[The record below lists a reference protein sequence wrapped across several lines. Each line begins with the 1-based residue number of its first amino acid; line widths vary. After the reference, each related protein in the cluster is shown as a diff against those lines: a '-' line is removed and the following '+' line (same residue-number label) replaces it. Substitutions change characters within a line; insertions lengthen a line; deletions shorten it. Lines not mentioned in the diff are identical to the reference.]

1 MEHRI
6 FKGDKVLQLMKI
18 SYKDLIFKILRK
30 LCVKLLI
37 IKMVSKLL
45 IKNKKGIKVKFK
57 NLTNMKSSICQLKE
71 RELIWW
77 IFIIIILNRWYIKI
91 KSVLIIKNWKINLCM
106 MKKLRI
112 KWNKKIKIF
121 LNLNEWKNII
131 LKYQINIYTI
141 DKK

>member
-30 LCVKLLI
+30 QCVKLLI

-91 KSVLIIKNWKINLCM
+91 KWVLIIKNWKINLCM

>member
-1 MEHRI
+1 MEHII

-30 LCVKLLI
+30 QCVKLLI

-71 RELIWW
+71 RELI
-77 IFIIIILNRWYIKI
+77 
-91 KSVLIIKNWKINLCM
+91 
-106 MKKLRI
+106 
-112 KWNKKIKIF
+112 
-121 LNLNEWKNII
+121 
-131 LKYQINIYTI
+131 
-141 DKK
+141 

>member
-6 FKGDKVLQLMKI
+6 FKGYKVLQLMKI

-30 LCVKLLI
+30 QCFMLLI

-71 RELIWW
+71 KELIWW

-106 MKKLRI
+106 TKKLRI

>member
-30 LCVKLLI
+30 QCVKLLI
-37 IKMVSKLL
+37 IKIVSKLL